1 MSLSEKEFDS
11 QAFRKVMA
19 TWPTG
24 VALVT
29 GMAADDRPV
38 GILCNSLT
46 SISLAKKLL
55 LWTVDHNSGS
65 YSFWA
70 KAENWAVHF
79 LADDQQSLI
88 ERFARKGVPD
98 KFEGLDY
105 TVSNAGTPVLDG
117 VVGRLECRTTDRFE
131 TFDHTIIVGEVAA
144 MSSSERAPMIF
155 AYSKFHQGPKRP
167 S

>member
-1 MSLSEKEFDS
+1 
-11 QAFRKVMA
+11 MA

-24 VALVT
+24 VAIIT
-29 GMAADDRPV
+29 GMTHEQKPV

-65 YSFWA
+65 YAHWA
-70 KAENWAVHF
+70 KAEKWSVHF
-79 LADDQQSLI
+79 LADDQQDLI

-98 KFEGLDY
+98 KFEGLEY
-105 TVSNAGTPVLDG
+105 SISEEGTPVLAG
-117 VVGRLECRTTDRFE
+117 SVGRLECKTTERFE
-131 TFDHTIIVGEVAA
+131 TFDHTVILGEVTG
-144 MSSSERAPMIF
+144 MSSSEKAPMIF
-155 AYSKFHQGPKRP
+155 AYSKFHAGPKRP